1 MASSMWHLDKWRKFF
16 VLPGGDRGVVLQ
28 AFVLLPVISTLL
40 RVIGFNR
47 TESFLDR
54 LTRVPRDVSAEEV
67 AMQSQQARRVASL
80 VRAAARNGFGKSNCL
95 EESVLLSWM
104 LRRQGIDA
112 ELRIGVCKQNRKFEA
127 HAWVAFAGIALNETD
142 VPHERFAAFDPPS
155 RRWAQR
161 Q

>member
-1 MASSMWHLDKWRKFF
+1 MWHLDKWQKFF
-16 VLPGGDRGVVLQ
+16 ALPGGDRGVVLQ
-28 AFVLLPVISTLL
+28 AFVLLPVISTSL

-54 LTRVPRDVSAEEV
+54 FTRFPRDMSKQPVD
-67 AMQSQQARRVASL
+67 MQSQQARRVARL
-80 VRAAARNGFGKSNCL
+80 VRAAVRNGVGKSNCL
-95 EESVLLSWM
+95 EESVVLSWM

-112 ELRIGVCKQNRKFEA
+112 ELRIGVRKQNGKFEA